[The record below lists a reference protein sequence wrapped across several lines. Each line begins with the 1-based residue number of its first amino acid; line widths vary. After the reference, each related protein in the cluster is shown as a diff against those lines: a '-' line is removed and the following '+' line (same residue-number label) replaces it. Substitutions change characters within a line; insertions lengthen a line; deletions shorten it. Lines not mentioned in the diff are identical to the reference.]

1 MLRNPEFRQQSKS
14 VNVYQPV
21 IQMRTSAQM
30 KVTGVVQVDDR
41 SKQTKPPNGAGLHP
55 VVAMR
60 EYRLDSFS
68 LFSREVRS
76 LEPYVQSWP
85 WIFGNCQLG
94 VCQFVTPV
102 LGRWTLG
109 VLFLLKSGLLES
121 CSYPF
126 IHPSVPENQARS
138 LGGTCQPSGS
148 TFSTLQSSFSLPFT
162 ATLWVVTAVFTI
174 WQIRMLILRE
184 MMSEVQVPITQ
195 KWADLILEPNS
206 FDIVS

>member
-14 VNVYQPV
+14 VNVYQAV
-21 IQMRTSAQM
+21 ILMHISDQVNLTE
-30 KVTGVVQVDDR
+30 VVQVDDG

-60 EYRLDSFS
+60 EYRLNIFN

-85 WIFGNCQLG
+85 WIFGNSQLG
-94 VCQFVTPV
+94 VCQFVTPA

-109 VLFLLKSGLLES
+109 ILFLLKSGLLES
-121 CSYPF
+121 CSYSL
-126 IHPSVPENQARS
+126 IHPSVPENQAMVHARS

-148 TFSTLQSSFSLPFT
+148 MFSPLQSPSSLPFT
-162 ATLWVVTAVFTI
+162 ATLWVVTAVFLI
-174 WQIRMLILRE
+174 WQIRMLIIRE
-184 MMSEVQVPITQ
+184 MKSE
-195 KWADLILEPNS
+195 A
-206 FDIVS
+206 

>member
-1 MLRNPEFRQQSKS
+1 MH
-14 VNVYQPV
+14 
-21 IQMRTSAQM
+21 TSDQT
-30 KVTGVVQVDDR
+30 KVTGAVQVDAR

-60 EYRLDSFS
+60 EYRLDIFS

-94 VCQFVTPV
+94 DCQFVTPV
-102 LGRWTLG
+102 LGRWARG
-109 VLFLLKSGLLES
+109 VLFLLQSGLLES
-121 CSYPF
+121 CCYSF
-126 IHPSVPENQARS
+126 IRPSVPENQARS

-148 TFSTLQSSFSLPFT
+148 MFSTLQSSFSLPST
-162 ATLWVVTAVFTI
+162 ATLWVVTALFII

-206 FDIVS
+206 LDIISYPLAQCPLQMLLHHYVYPQW